1 MDQATRD
8 SHWGDLNKSLLK
20 CFESSDYSKCRDIKY
35 QMFLQLLYEKRYSD
49 SFVTLSE
56 VFLFDL
62 NGAQYPY
69 LSERIIR
76 CSKNLYPYIPCAKE
90 QLKSIIVRRL
100 EDVYTPYRTYTPV
113 DAVNMFFLFA
123 EGNRDE
129 ANALFYKNAPSKTGF
144 LRYDEQ
150 RLKKSLEKQD
160 QQLLEVQKAEA
171 GYKNDGDLE
180 KYVAFYEKIWATDG
194 LKFYSMKW
202 WFVLPDLYFKQN
214 RFDEVIDFCEM
225 IKLLD
230 EYTIDKADKYI
241 LRAQQRKEKQ
251 LTKHIKTNV

>member
-1 MDQATRD
+1 MVQEIRD
-8 SHWGDLNKSLLK
+8 KHWGNLNKALLK

-35 QMFLQLLYEKRYSD
+35 QMFLQLLYEKRYLD

-76 CSKNLYPYIPCAKE
+76 CSQNLYPYLPCAQE
-90 QLKSIIVRRL
+90 QLKSIIKGRL

-113 DAVNMFFLFA
+113 DTVNMFFLFA
-123 EGNRDE
+123 EGNRDK
-129 ANALFYKNAPSKTGF
+129 ANAIFYKNSSIKNGY
-144 LRYDEQ
+144 LRYNEQ
-150 RLKKSLEKQD
+150 KLTESLKEQDKQLA
-160 QQLLEVQKAEA
+160 QVQKEKIR
-171 GYKNDGDLE
+171 YKNDGDLD
-180 KYVAFYEKIWATDG
+180 KYVAFYEKIWATGG
-194 LKFYSMKW
+194 LKFYSMTW
-202 WFVLPDLYFKQN
+202 WFVLPDLYFKQK

-225 IKLLD
+225 IKVLD

-251 LTKHIKTNV
+251 LAKNIKTNV

>member
-1 MDQATRD
+1 
-8 SHWGDLNKSLLK
+8 
-20 CFESSDYSKCRDIKY
+20 
-35 QMFLQLLYEKRYSD
+35 MFLQLLYEKRYLD

-62 NGAQYPY
+62 NGTQYPY

-76 CSKNLYPYIPCAKE
+76 CSKNLYPYLPCAQE
-90 QLKSIIVRRL
+90 QLKSIIAGRL
-100 EDVYTPYRTYTPV
+100 EDAYTPYKTYTPV
-113 DAVNMFFLFA
+113 DTVNMLFLFA
-123 EGNRDE
+123 TGNRDE
-129 ANALFYKNAPSKTGF
+129 ANKLFYKNALNKPGF
-144 LRYDEQ
+144 LRYNEQ
-150 RLKKSLEKQD
+150 RLKKSSEELDKQ
-160 QQLLEVQKAEA
+160 LVKVQKAEA

-180 KYVAFYEKIWATDG
+180 EYIAFYEKIWATGG

-202 WFVLPDLYFKQN
+202 WFVLPDLYFKQK

-225 IKLLD
+225 IKFLD

-251 LTKHIKTNV
+251 LAKNIKKNV